1 MARSN
6 DVMVVRILSVLIAAI
21 TVCDCFRWGE
31 VTRHPTYGADENR
44 DKKSLSSK
52 EEETE
57 REQRS
62 MENSGGDSRMMAD
75 EPQANEPCMDDADV
89 IDKLLKAG
97 NYSKLKVPGKL
108 VEVEVEVW
116 VQEITTISDITS
128 DFLVD
133 IYISEKWLDPG
144 LVYEYFRPK
153 PCKHNISLNRNEY
166 DRIWTPNTCF
176 INSKTA
182 EIHKSPF
189 ENIFLMVYNNGTV
202 WTNYRMVS
210 LLGSFSREALVRIVG
225 CAFQKLTGP
234 CKMRLKQFPFDTVS
248 CWLTFESF
256 SKSS

>member
-1 MARSN
+1 MWK
-6 DVMVVRILSVLIAAI
+6 SVESIAFRTFSLYLTTI
-21 TVCDCFRWGE
+21 TICHCFRWD
-31 VTRHPTYGADENR
+31 TNRQPTYGGDSGER
-44 DKKSLSSK
+44 EKKSLVSK
-52 EEETE
+52 EGHHEVASLESAE
-57 REQRS
+57 
-62 MENSGGDSRMMAD
+62 SRMMAD
-75 EPQANEPCMDDADV
+75 EPQSVDCMNDADV
-89 IDKLLKAG
+89 IHKLLSGG

-108 VEVEVEVW
+108 VDVEVEVW

-144 LVYEYFRPK
+144 LTYEFFRPK

-210 LLGSFSREALVRIVG
+210 G
-225 CAFQKLTGP
+225 
-234 CKMRLKQFPFDTVS
+234 
-248 CWLTFESF
+248 
-256 SKSS
+256 